1 MRDIGSRIT
10 AAAFLSVFIALF
22 IFAQPSSA
30 VDITSHNLNISVDIK
45 GRKITGTDRITPGK
59 QAKLGLYIR
68 QGSSIDRVLMDG
80 KDLKFSVLGVRTG
93 VNALN
98 IDAPEDLAGKTLEV
112 HFHGSFQSPAEAAE
126 SVKRGVAF
134 VEDGVIGEEG
144 VFLPSG
150 SFWFP
155 QEEKSLALFECTVAL
170 PAGYTAVMEGSS
182 QKGGKG
188 TERWKAETPL
198 DGFDLVAGR
207 YIVTQEDYKGIGIYT
222 YFFKDEKELSR
233 TYISKTK
240 GYLDLYQGLIGPYP
254 FKKFAV
260 VENFLPTGYGMPSFT
275 LLGSSVIRL
284 PFIPDTSLGHEI
296 AHSWWGNSVFVD
308 DSLGNW
314 VEALTTYTADYLYER
329 NKGEKEAREFRLNKL
344 RGYKNF
350 AQDGEALKDFID
362 STTPSSR
369 AVGYNKGMMVFG
381 MLEDAIGREP
391 FEKGLKDFYRDFAF
405 RRASWKDL
413 REAFEKASDSTL
425 GWFFDQWINRSGG
438 PSLMPGS
445 ARAIKKGDIYEASF
459 TIKQIKPA
467 YILDLPVLFKTENG
481 EVLKKVR
488 VKDEAEEV
496 KVELASRP
504 VSVEIDP
511 GYEVFRILSDEEMP
525 PSLGACLGD
534 RNGVIVTPGKGDAR
548 QKYLAA
554 SEQLSKDYNLELVT
568 DAMAGVQ
575 DYLKYRSVFILGA
588 GGENAF
594 YLLAAQHFSR
604 HASIT
609 GDTFRVNGKAF
620 GRDGSAFA
628 LAVKNPENPAKTIC
642 LFASGLD
649 KEKTFSSAKRMR
661 YFSDSSYVVFSGDK
675 VDKGIFEGK
684 KLQVD
689 FQK

>member
-1 MRDIGSRIT
+1 MGSIIT
-10 AAAFLSVFIALF
+10 AAVFLSVFFAFF

-30 VDITSHNLNISVDIK
+30 ADFTSHNLNISVDIK

-59 QAKLGLYIR
+59 QAKLSLYIR
-68 QGSSIDRVLMDG
+68 QGSSIDRVVMDG
-80 KDLKFSVLGVRTG
+80 KDLKFSVSGVRTG
-93 VNALN
+93 VNALS
-98 IDAPEDLAGKTLEV
+98 IDAPEGIAGKTLEV
-112 HFHGSFQSPAEAAE
+112 QFHGSFQSPAEAAE

-134 VEDGVIGEEG
+134 VDDGVIGEEG

-155 QEEKSLALFECTVAL
+155 QEEKSLALFECSVAL

-182 QKGGKG
+182 QKGG
-188 TERWKAETPL
+188 TQRWKAETPL
-198 DGFDLVAGR
+198 DGFDLVAGK
-207 YIVTQEDYKGIGIYT
+207 YIVTKEDYRGIGIYT
-222 YFFKDEKELSR
+222 YFFKTEQDLSK

-240 GYLDLYQGLIGPYP
+240 GYLDLYQNLIGPYP

-308 DSLGNW
+308 DSIGNW
-314 VEALTTYTADYLYER
+314 VEALTTYTADYLYES

-344 RGYKNF
+344 RGYKSF
-350 AQDGEALKDFID
+350 SQDGEPLKDFID

-369 AVGYNKGMMVFG
+369 AVGYNKGMMVFN
-381 MLEDAIGREP
+381 MLEGAIGKEA
-391 FEKGLKDFYRDFAF
+391 FEKGLKNFYRDFAF
-405 RRASWKDL
+405 KRASWKDL
-413 REAFEKASDSTL
+413 KEAFEEASGETL
-425 GWFFDQWINRSGG
+425 GWFFSQWLDRSGG

-445 ARAIKKGDIYEASF
+445 ARAIKKGGIYEASF
-459 TIKQIKPA
+459 LITQVKPA
-467 YILDLPVLFKTENG
+467 YILDLPVLFKTVDG

-488 VKDEAEEV
+488 VKGEAEEV
-496 KVELASRP
+496 KVELASKP

-511 GYEVFRILSDEEMP
+511 GYEVFRILSDDEMP
-525 PSLGACLGD
+525 PTLGACLGD
-534 RNGVIVTPGKGDAR
+534 KNGVIVTPGKGDAR
-548 QKYLAA
+548 QRYLEA

-568 DAMAGVQ
+568 DEMAGVQ

-588 GGENAF
+588 EGENSF
-594 YLLAAQHFSR
+594 YWLAARHFSS
-604 HASIT
+604 HASVT
-609 GDTFRVNGKAF
+609 EDSFKAEGKTF

-628 LAVKNPENPAKTIC
+628 LAIKNPENPAKTIC
-642 LFASGLD
+642 LFASRLN

-684 KLQVD
+684 KPQVD